1 MNETYDKSKG
11 KLLLSDLYM
20 DYKNSEMSKDMSEE
34 QIKKEVTKIYTKVHK
49 NFEAS
54 AFTDKN
60 KSKIRFSLNHF
71 IDGVN
76 GRLHNSM
83 TVPRKYSAKQIN
95 VVLEAPYN
103 YKDDLIRMSMYFYI
117 RSQEFKGIID
127 YKSSMLTYAN
137 TVYPYGVIDETKFD
151 AEEYFKNIKFIED
164 YNVRSKLDL
173 ATKIALRE
181 DVYFAYE
188 MTDNS
193 GKNFIWKKLPSQYCK
208 IIGKDR
214 FETYRVAFDL
224 SYFNAYPEDLDRFPI
239 EFREKFNTFLKNNKT
254 SGDKAVQ
261 GKKNLGTL
269 NGINS
274 KCVNYVELSDKA
286 IAFKFDES
294 VDYVVPYY
302 SGLFI
307 DLIRLA
313 ELKDVEILSN
323 VSDNYKLLHQL
334 VPMNKESGEQDDYLI
349 SGEDLL
355 VFHNNLKG
363 SAPEGVGTVTT
374 PMPVEAITLKGN
386 VNSAQES
393 ITSKQVTSILTQS
406 GTSKLLFNGES
417 TSALGLNKN
426 IQVDENVMFRMLR
439 QYEKYFNKRL
449 YLYNKGSY
457 KYHVNFLDSTQFNK
471 TDLLTDLMKAG
482 QAGMN
487 TQFEVNAVLGR
498 SQTDYL
504 NTGKLINM
512 FDMMDNS
519 FPFKSSHVQ
528 DGSGTSGE
536 NGDKKTETNITEDGM
551 KSRERDL

>member
-1 MNETYDKSKG
+1 MNETIDKEKG

-20 DYKNSEMSKDMSEE
+20 DYKGSEISKDMSDED
-34 QIKKEVTKIYTKVHK
+34 IRKEVTKIYTKVHK
-49 NFEAS
+49 NFESS

-60 KSKIRFSLNHF
+60 KSKIRFSLNNF

-83 TVPRKYSAKQIN
+83 SVPKKYSAKQIN

-117 RSQEFKGIID
+117 RSQEYKGIIE

-137 TVYPYGVIDETKFD
+137 TVYPYGIVDENKFD
-151 AEEYFKNIKFIED
+151 VEEYFKNIKFIED
-164 YNVRSKLDL
+164 YNVRSKLGL

-181 DVYFAYE
+181 DVFFAYE
-188 MTDNS
+188 ITDNS

-208 IIGKDR
+208 IIGQDR

-224 SYFNAYPEDLDRFPI
+224 SYFDAYPQDLDKFPI
-239 EFREKFNTFLKNNKT
+239 EFMQKFNTRLKNSKT
-254 SGDKAVQ
+254 DDKSTQ
-261 GKKNLGTL
+261 GLKNLNMAT
-269 NGINS
+269 S
-274 KCVNYVELSDKA
+274 KDVNYIELSDKA

-294 VDYVVPYY
+294 LDYVVPYY

-307 DLIRLA
+307 DLIRLS

-349 SGEDLL
+349 SGDDLKI
-355 VFHNNLKG
+355 FHNNLKG
-363 SAPEGVGTVTT
+363 NAPEGVGAVTT

-426 IQVDENVMFRMLR
+426 IQVDENMMFRMLR

-471 TDLLTDLMKAG
+471 TDQLTDLLKAG

-498 SQTDYL
+498 NQTDYL
-504 NTGKLINM
+504 NTGKLINV
-512 FDMMDNS
+512 FDIMDNS
-519 FPFKSSHVQ
+519 YPFKSSHVQ
-528 DGSGTSGE
+528 DGSDSTSGE
-536 NGDKKTETNITEDGM
+536 NGDKKAETEITDDGM